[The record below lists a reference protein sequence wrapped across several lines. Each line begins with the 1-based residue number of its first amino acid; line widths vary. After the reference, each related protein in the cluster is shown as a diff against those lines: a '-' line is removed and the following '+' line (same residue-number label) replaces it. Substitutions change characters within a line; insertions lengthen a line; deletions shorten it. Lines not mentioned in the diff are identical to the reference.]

1 MCVQDFC
8 KIAHIAMTV
17 ALQISYVE
25 TIEACHYLIVPRI
38 LQFMC
43 TAVHAIVFLFFIPF
57 LSLSISLH
65 QIMPYECKGTRMRA
79 TKR

>member
-43 TAVHAIVFLFFIPF
+43 TAVHAIVFLFLFVFF
-57 LSLSISLH
+57 LYLFLCIKSCL
-65 QIMPYECKGTRMRA
+65 MNAKERE
-79 TKR
+79 